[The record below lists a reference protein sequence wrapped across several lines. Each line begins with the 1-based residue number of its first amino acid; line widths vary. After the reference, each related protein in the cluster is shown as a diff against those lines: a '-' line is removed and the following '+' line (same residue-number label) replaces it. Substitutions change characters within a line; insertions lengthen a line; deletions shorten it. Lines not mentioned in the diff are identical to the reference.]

1 MGKMSF
7 NGEAT
12 RWTGEWF
19 LPNCEVKHPGFLEYQ
34 PDTGLKL
41 TLMSEGFESPWIQ
54 EIQPSKRFAG
64 GGNCIVKKIRER
76 GPYKAVYGEARG
88 QLITLF
94 DVGDL
99 GFSVPHFP
107 EKNVAESVFKPSSM
121 ILGAHVPS
129 WEAKVVR
136 HLDVAIDYLHYWLQD
151 TVWLNVGIEVPAG
164 PNRRGY
170 FLEAKPRAITD
181 ETPVLTLEDGTRFS
195 IHDVGTFPIL
205 KPLPERYEACAT
217 LSTILRIQGVD
228 EYSSVASFEKYI
240 REVKSLISVCLDR
253 PCEPHAVF
261 LEIDTSDRPQGVRL
275 ISPSQGSTQL
285 PQHDEGEIYEL
296 ARCYNRNDFRSYFE
310 KWFTLYKTHSSVL
323 NLLNGFVGNRRKD
336 FFESEVI
343 LSHTMIEA
351 YHSSEY
357 GSKRNDLL
365 EKTLAS
371 VSRMHGGSFN
381 QNGKNVTSLMRALDL
396 CYRLPETIQNKLVS
410 DVEKWASTL
419 VKARNDIT
427 HEGELRK
434 VGVLESVAAARIA
447 VAVLTIHILIHLE
460 VDVQSIECSI
470 TERRTSLK
478 DARDRARE
486 YFS

>member
-12 RWTGEWF
+12 RWTGEWY

-54 EIQPSKRFAG
+54 ETQPSKMFAG
-64 GGNCIVKKIRER
+64 GGNCIVEKLRER
-76 GPYKAVYGEARG
+76 GPYQVIYGEARG

-99 GFSVPHFP
+99 GSWTPLFP
-107 EKNVAESVFKPSSM
+107 GTNGYESVFKPSSM

-136 HLDVAIDYLHYWLQD
+136 HFDVAIDYLHYWLQD
-151 TVWLNVGIEVPAG
+151 TGWLNVGVEVPDD
-164 PNRRGY
+164 PNQTRY
-170 FLEAKPRAITD
+170 FLEAKPWAITE
-181 ETPVLTLEDGTRFS
+181 ETPVLRLEDGTRFS
-195 IHDVGTFPIL
+195 IHYPGTLPVL
-205 KPLPERYEACAT
+205 KSLPERYEACGT
-217 LSTILRIQGVD
+217 LSTILRIQGAD
-228 EYSSVASFEKYI
+228 EYSSVASFQKYI
-240 REVKSLISVCLDR
+240 RVVKSLISVCLDR
-253 PCEPHAVF
+253 PCESHAVS
-261 LEIDTSDRPQGVRL
+261 LEIVTRGRPRRVKL

-285 PQHDEGEIYEL
+285 PQNDEDEIHEL
-296 ARCYNRNDFRSYFE
+296 ARCYNRNDFLFYFE

-357 GSKRNDLL
+357 GSKRKNLL

-371 VSRMHGGSFN
+371 VRRMHGGSFN
-381 QNGKNVTSLMRALDL
+381 PNGKNVTSLMRALDL
-396 CYRLPETIQNKLVS
+396 CYRLPEEIQNTLVS

-447 VAVLTIHILIHLE
+447 VAVITIHILIHLN
-460 VDVQSIECSI
+460 VDVQSIQCSI
-470 TERRTSLK
+470 TERGTSLK